1 MTVLEGL
8 LLGIIQGLT
17 EFLPVSSSGHLVLA
31 RNFMEIGSVPL
42 LFDVILHVATLFVI
56 VYHYRVKIGGLFGAA
71 IRFVTRKSEPADSE
85 DLQMILLVIGA
96 TILTV
101 VVALALRMTN
111 LDGESTRIVSL
122 LLLITAA
129 LLAST
134 SFVER
139 LITPKRGYHWI
150 QAVVT
155 GIAQGF
161 GTLAGISRSGIT
173 ITASLWAGMS
183 REKSGEY
190 AFILSDPRS
199 TRGTRSYPCR
209 GWAGCCTGWISA
221 DCCRI
226 HSFVFRWSCCA
237 TTSAL
242 DGETGKALVFYDL
255 SDDSRVVRI
264 VLRSIM

>member
-101 VVALALRMTN
+101 VVALALKMTN

-173 ITASLWAGMS
+173 ITASLWTGMS

-190 AFILSDPRS
+190 AFILSIPAVL
-199 TRGTRSYPCR
+199 G
-209 GWAGCCTGWISA
+209 
-221 DCCRI
+221 
-226 HSFVFRWSCCA
+226 
-237 TTSAL
+237 
-242 DGETGKALVFYDL
+242 ALVLTLAEDGQGAAQVGFLPTAVGFIASFFVGLAALRLLLWMVKRARLWYFTIYL
-255 SDDSRVVRI
+255 TI
-264 VLRSIM
+264 VGLLGLFFAV

>member
-8 LLGIIQGLT
+8 LLGIVQGLT
-17 EFLPVSSSGHLVLA
+17 EFLPVSSSGHLALA

-42 LFDVILHVATLFVI
+42 LFDVLLHVATLFVI
-56 VYHYRVKIGGLFGAA
+56 VYHYRIRILRLLSVGV
-71 IRFVTRKSEPADSE
+71 RFVMRKSDPTDRE

-96 TILTV
+96 TVLTV
-101 VVALALRMTN
+101 IVALVLRETG
-111 LDGESTRIVSL
+111 LGGDSTRSVSIL
-122 LLLITAA
+122 LLVTAA

-139 LITPKRGYHWI
+139 LVSQKEGYTWI

-173 ITASLWAGMS
+173 ITASLWTGMS

-190 AFILSDPRS
+190 AFILSIPAVL
-199 TRGTRSYPCR
+199 G
-209 GWAGCCTGWISA
+209 
-221 DCCRI
+221 
-226 HSFVFRWSCCA
+226 
-237 TTSAL
+237 
-242 DGETGKALVFYDL
+242 ALVLTVAEEGQSAATVGFL
-255 SDDSRVVRI
+255 PTAVGFVASFI
-264 VLRSIM
+264 VGLAALRLLLWMIRRAKLWYFTVYLTAVGLFGLFLTV